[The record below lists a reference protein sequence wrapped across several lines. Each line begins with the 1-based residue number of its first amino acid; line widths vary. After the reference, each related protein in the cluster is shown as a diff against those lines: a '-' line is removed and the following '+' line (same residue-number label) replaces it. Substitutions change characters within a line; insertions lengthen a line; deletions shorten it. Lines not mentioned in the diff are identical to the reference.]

1 MANEYLVNS
10 DDLTAVANAIRTK
23 GGTSGL
29 LEFPGG
35 FADAIAAIQAGGGE
49 GGLAYDMGEFM
60 LETDTSQRT
69 IQHNLGTV
77 PEFIIVWTDDFAEN
91 GNTSSVNVAVA
102 MLYIS
107 NPWGLAQR
115 LTSTADAK
123 FPFNF
128 YGSLDIGS
136 KRLSIGSGSSSAYGI
151 QNPPTE
157 TQFELP
163 VPGNTVIRW
172 RAGVTYKFF
181 VSEAPWL

>member
-10 DDLTAVANAIRTK
+10 ADLTALADAIRTK
-23 GGTSGL
+23 GGTSSL

-35 FADAIAAIQAGGGE
+35 FADAIAAIQAGGG
-49 GGLAYDMGEFM
+49 GGLAYDMGEFV
-60 LETDTSQRT
+60 LETDAGSRS
-69 IQHNLGTV
+69 IQHNLGAV
-77 PEFIIVWTDDFAEN
+77 PEFIIVWTNDFAEN
-91 GNTSSVNVAVA
+91 GNTSSVNVSVA

-115 LTSTADAK
+115 LTSSNDAK

-128 YGSLDIGS
+128 YGSL
-136 KRLSIGSGSSSAYGI
+136 GSGSNRLAISSGTSFAYGI

-157 TQFELP
+157 TQFWLAIA
-163 VPGNTVIRW
+163 GNVNAQW
-172 RAGVTYKFF
+172 RAGVTYKYF